1 MEPHVIES
9 ASEKLETP
17 PAASGLV
24 SLAATV
30 AIPVA
35 AGFLVGLTT
44 READPGWYESLHK
57 PSWNPPSAIFAPVWT
72 TLYATMG
79 LASWLVW
86 RRWRNSD
93 NERVRAGA
101 MGALALYA
109 VQLVVNLAWSPV
121 FFGMQRIG
129 AALAVIVVLW
139 GLIVAT
145 IDGFRRVSGLAALLL
160 LPYLAWVSFATA
172 LNATIWWQN
181 R

>member
-1 MEPHVIES
+1 MESSSERVDT
-9 ASEKLETP
+9 ASTG
-17 PAASGLV
+17 ASIV
-24 SLAATV
+24 NLAV
-30 AIPVA
+30 AVAVPVA

-44 READPGWYESLHK
+44 RDADPGWYDSLEK
-57 PSWNPPSAIFAPVWT
+57 PSWNPPSAVFGPVWT

-86 RRWRNSD
+86 RRWRQSED
-93 NERVRAGA
+93 ERERAGA
-101 MGALALYA
+101 MGALVLYA

-145 IDGFRRVSGLAALLL
+145 IDRFRRVSGLAALLL

>member
-1 MEPHVIES
+1 MVELTERTEAQSSSKAGIPSLIV
-9 ASEKLETP
+9 AV
-17 PAASGLV
+17 LV
-24 SLAATV
+24 
-30 AIPVA
+30 PVV

-44 READPGWYESLHK
+44 RDADPGWYENLEK
-57 PSWNPPSAIFAPVWT
+57 PSWNPPSAVFGPVWT
-72 TLYATMG
+72 TLYAAMG

-86 RRWRNSD
+86 RRWRRSED
-93 NERVRAGA
+93 ERSRGSA
-101 MGALALYA
+101 MTALELYA

-129 AALAVIVVLW
+129 AALGVIVVLW

-145 IDGFRRVSGLAALLL
+145 IDRFRRLSGLAAVLL